1 MSVHNH
7 LIKLAIPKGKL
18 FNPVVNLLHSAGI
31 NFVHHPKKYSDF
43 VSHNGFSYLIRILK
57 NRDIAELVAQGKF
70 DLGFTSLDWIKES
83 NQTVREVIDLK
94 TAKVNMVAAIS
105 NQSDWT
111 KLKLKKLTCAT
122 EYPNLAHAFLKKEN
136 CLFSLMKTH
145 GASEGF
151 VPHEADMVI
160 DIIDKGESLKIQKLR
175 KIKTLFSSTLRLIAN
190 PQFYNKNKTFIK
202 FIQNKYA

>member
-1 MSVHNH
+1 MSVNNQV
-7 LIKLAIPKGKL
+7 IKLAIPKGKL

-31 NFVHHPKKYSDF
+31 NFIHLPKKYSEV

-57 NRDIAELVAQGKF
+57 NRDIAEHVARGKF

-83 NQTVREVIDLK
+83 RQTVRQVVDLK
-94 TAKVNMVAAIS
+94 TAKVNIVAAIS
-105 NQSDWT
+105 DQTDWT
-111 KLKLKKLTCAT
+111 ELKFKKLTCAT
-122 EYPNLAHAFLKKEN
+122 EYPNLAHAFLTKEN
-136 CLFSLMKTH
+136 CLFSLLKTH

-151 VPHEADMVI
+151 VPYEADMVI
-160 DIIDKGESLKIQKLR
+160 DIIDKGECLKIQKLR